1 MKGTGTVWKRGKTKV
16 KSIIIC
22 AGWVLFNLIIQLA
35 IQLGMSVFAV
45 HQGMD
50 EDFIVMQWIMN
61 NMLLMT
67 LISNILFIAAA
78 VLFHKIRK
86 VNVFEEWKMKKIP
99 VKSYVLPCA
108 AAFLF
113 SMAFSFFT
121 FQTSMENALPIQTSA
136 EYYNEKIP
144 FLGLFLMII
153 NLLVMAPAAEE
164 VLCRG
169 IMVTQLRKGFSLTA
183 AVVISSVIFGL
194 IHIPAGGF
202 SLAAAAAVIGIIL
215 GTVYVRT
222 GSLYAAFA
230 AHLAANLP
238 DFIFKLFPWM
248 NHILKYALAGVFSL
262 LFAGCML
269 LWLRKDETTE

>member
-1 MKGTGTVWKRGKTKV
+1 M

-22 AGWVLFNLIIQLA
+22 AGWVLFNLIIQLT

-86 VNVFEEWKMKKIP
+86 V
-99 VKSYVLPCA
+99 
-108 AAFLF
+108 
-113 SMAFSFFT
+113 
-121 FQTSMENALPIQTSA
+121 
-136 EYYNEKIP
+136 
-144 FLGLFLMII
+144 
-153 NLLVMAPAAEE
+153 
-164 VLCRG
+164 
-169 IMVTQLRKGFSLTA
+169 
-183 AVVISSVIFGL
+183 FGL

-269 LWLRKDETTE
+269 LWMRKDETTE